1 MTTQSY
7 QLVMRV
13 GPSPGKVFT
22 LSQNEMFIGRDI
34 SNEVVVNDAEIS
46 RRHSRLTVH
55 SGGYT
60 IEDLGSTNGTFVNGQ
75 RIAGQQL
82 LEPGQTIRLGE
93 NVTFSY
99 ELAGFDPDATIASGQ
114 EQAAPARTAPPA
126 APAKP
131 AAPPQ
136 PAAPAAPARSKAAGA
151 GLAGLTG
158 NRNVM
163 IGCGVVLVIGVCAL
177 SAYLFFAPCEFWQ
190 NYLGFM
196 FSGTC

>member
-22 LSQNEMFIGRDI
+22 LSQNEVFIGRDV
-34 SNEVVVNDAEIS
+34 SNEIVVNDAEIS
-46 RRHSRLTVH
+46 RRHSRLSVH
-55 SGGYT
+55 TGGYT

-93 NVTFSY
+93 NITFSY
-99 ELAGFDPDATIASGQ
+99 EQTGYDADATIASGH
-114 EQAAPARTAPPA
+114 EQAPAARTAPPA
-126 APAKP
+126 APAR
-131 AAPPQ
+131 
-136 PAAPAAPARSKAAGA
+136 PAAPAAPAARSRPAVSGSSLAA
-151 GLAGLTG
+151 LTS

-163 IGCGVVLVIGVCAL
+163 IGCGIVLLIGVCAV
-177 SAYLFFAPCEFWQ
+177 SAYLYFAPCTFWQ
-190 NYLGFM
+190 ANFGFL

>member
-13 GPSPGKVFT
+13 GPSPGKIFT
-22 LSQNEMFIGRDI
+22 LSQSEVYIGRDI
-34 SNEVVVNDAEIS
+34 NNEIVVNDAEIS
-46 RRHSRLTVH
+46 RRHSRLTAH

-82 LEPGQTIRLGE
+82 LEAGQTVRLGE
-93 NVTFSY
+93 NITFSY
-99 ELAGFDPDATIASGQ
+99 EMTGYDPDATIASGQ
-114 EQAAPARTAPPA
+114 DQARA
-126 APAKP
+126 AKP
-131 AAPPQ
+131 AAPAQ
-136 PAAPAAPARSKAAGA
+136 AAKPAAPARAAAPARPASPGA
-151 GLAGLTG
+151 GLAGLTS
-158 NRNVM
+158 NRNLM
-163 IGCGVVLVIGVCAL
+163 IGCGVVLAIAVCAI

-190 NYLGFM
+190 ANFGFL